1 MKYHQVK
8 SKIVKT
14 RIVLLFVLC
23 WFSTNAFSQQFLVI
37 KFKDGHEQAIPLAD
51 IDKIDFRQSGGNETQ
66 PIPTSRPNLS
76 GVWYDYSA
84 SSGNSGLVCKITQTG
99 EKLVFTNPANN
110 QSEGNFLDNSTI
122 VAAGWEGGLKATL
135 ENGGRRIVWKNGSV
149 WERNLRPNPP
159 TSRPNLTGIWYDYSA
174 WSGNSG
180 LICKITQSGEKLVF
194 TNPSNDQSEGNFLD
208 NSTIIATGWQGGL
221 KATLEDE
228 GRRINWKNGSV
239 WQRSKR

>member
-51 IDKIDFRQSGGNETQ
+51 IDKMDYRQSGGNETQ
-66 PIPTSRPNLS
+66 PIS
-76 GVWYDYSA
+76 
-84 SSGNSGLVCKITQTG
+84 
-99 EKLVFTNPANN
+99 
-110 QSEGNFLDNSTI
+110 
-122 VAAGWEGGLKATL
+122 
-135 ENGGRRIVWKNGSV
+135 
-149 WERNLRPNPP
+149 

-180 LICKITQSGEKLVF
+180 LVCKITQSGEKLVF
-194 TNPSNDQSEGNFLD
+194 TNADNNQSEGNFLD

-221 KATLEDE
+221 KATLEDK
-228 GRRINWKNGSV
+228 GRRIIWKNGSV